1 MTQGVAAKSPSTIA
15 TGAVRRWTH
24 QRVFFSGM
32 AFAMVLTA
40 LVGFAPTYFF
50 RGLTDQPALAPL
62 LHVHGALYTAWILLL
77 VVQTNLVAAGRV
89 RLHMALGKA
98 GAALIIAML
107 ASGYAVAVGTAA
119 QWVSMPGQ
127 LVPGSLQFL
136 IIPLGGLVVFATLV
150 GFGLHLRR
158 RPEFH
163 RRLMLLATI
172 ELLNAAVDRLPG
184 VYSAGLA
191 PFYVGTDLFLLA
203 IVLYDLLVL
212 RRVHAATLWGGGFL
226 VATQFARVTLADT
239 AGWLAIAA
247 WLTS

>member
-1 MTQGVAAKSPSTIA
+1 MTQGVAANSPSTIG

-32 AFAMVLTA
+32 AIAMALTA

-50 RGLTDQPALAPL
+50 RGLTDQPSLSPL
-62 LHVHGALYTAWILLL
+62 LHLHGGLYTAWILLL
-77 VVQTNLVAAGRV
+77 VVQTNLAAAGRM
-89 RLHMALGKA
+89 RLHKALGKA
-98 GAALIIAML
+98 SGALIIAMFV
-107 ASGYAVAVGTAA
+107 SGYAVAVGTAA

-150 GFGLHLRR
+150 GFGLHLRQ

-172 ELLNAAVDRLPG
+172 ELLNAAIDRLPG
-184 VYSAGLA
+184 VYAAGLA
-191 PFYVGTDLFLLA
+191 PFYLGTDLFLLA
-203 IVLYDLLVL
+203 IVTYDLVSL
-212 RRVHAATLWGGGFL
+212 RRVHPATLWGGGFL
-226 VATQFARVTLADT
+226 VATQIARVTLADS
-239 AGWLAIAA
+239 AGWLAIAE
-247 WLTS
+247 WVLS